1 MGGVAAAT
9 SLFVSSSNSIQI
21 VMWHCYLHTH
31 RREHQQLRILL
42 DFPLSV
48 RASDNS
54 DIFSNV
60 KRHICHKC
68 TPCLG
73 QVFNIYIHPSYIHT
87 EYMPYMPFELSEDPS
102 NPTYSESLLCTT
114 FLGQVVNIYIHPRCF
129 LATYTPTRTS
139 TMADSAR
146 LSTFCPCVRLLR
158 QLRPLTFLQCNV

>member
-1 MGGVAAAT
+1 MLIMMMMIRMMMMGVLPMSNDLMKHVSPWLVLAPT
-9 SLFVSSSNSIQI
+9 S
-21 VMWHCYLHTH
+21 
-31 RREHQQLRILL
+31 
-42 DFPLSV
+42 PL
-48 RASDNS
+48 
-54 DIFSNV
+54 
-60 KRHICHKC
+60 C
-68 TPCLG
+68 TTCLG